1 MAVIDWIRNIL
12 AIYGLILIILKIFF
26 RKKTDNASV
35 PDIIDGNLSVQE
47 ICKRNETRNKWYYK
61 FRKWF

>member
-26 RKKTDNASV
+26 RKKIDNASV

-47 ICKRNETRNKWYYK
+47 ICKRNETRNK
-61 FRKWF
+61 